1 MTVEQLPAE
10 TAPRQTAKKK
20 RVGGPELAFSYAQM
34 AQAFNEAR
42 GQPRIVARL
51 LQCSPTTVYSYMK
64 RWPRLKEY
72 REDRK
77 TLLGEELQEAAYN
90 IARNP
95 DHPRCVD
102 MIRFLLAGQFKHL
115 GHLQKLNIAANPGL
129 VEEVD
134 QAIRDLGIDPNVAF
148 RNMLDQARAEKR
160 RQVLDGVDQAPL

>member
-1 MTVEQLPAE
+1 MST
-10 TAPRQTAKKK
+10 
-20 RVGGPELAFSYAQM
+20 PELPETIKRKVKSGRGRKLEFSYAQV
-34 AQAFNEAR
+34 ARAFDEGR
-42 GQPRIVARL
+42 GQPTIVARL
-51 LQCSPTTVYSYMK
+51 LKCSPQTVYSYLK
-64 RWPRLKEY
+64 RWPDLENY

-77 TLLGEELQEAAYN
+77 TLLGVELQDTAYV
-90 IARNP
+90 IAR
-95 DHPRCVD
+95 DMKHPRCVD
-102 MIRFLLAGQFKHL
+102 MLKFLLGGQFKHL